1 MTGRERLLVVVQR
14 YGTEIVGG
22 AETHARLVAE
32 HLAPHLDVEVATTT
46 ALDYWT
52 WRNHYAPGG
61 ARVHGIPVHRFPNFR
76 ERARDFQAFSRHVLQ
91 EAHTLEEEQRWI
103 RDQGPECPGIL
114 EFLHRHGRE
123 YDYVLFFN
131 YLYYPTL
138 YGLPLVPERALL
150 MPAAHDEPA
159 IRLSSYRAIFHLP
172 RAFPY
177 NTYEE
182 RDLVHRLFSNERV
195 AYDIVGV
202 GVDAPAKTPSAERF
216 LRAHGISRPFLLY
229 FGRIVESKGADEL
242 LEFFVRM
249 KDAPTAPAIDL
260 VLAGKAEM
268 AIPRRDD
275 IHVIG
280 FVDEETKWDMLA
292 AATAFV
298 LPSRLES
305 LSMVV
310 LESWWSRRPVLVHA
324 RCEPVVGQ
332 VRRARGGLWYDGYG
346 EFAEAVGRLMEDAA
360 LRDALGQS
368 GEEYVRGA
376 YAWPVVEGKYL
387 DLLAEIRFSR

>member
-1 MTGRERLLVVVQR
+1 MSGRERLLVVVQR

-46 ALDYWT
+46 ALDYWP
-52 WRNHYAPGG
+52 WRNHYPPGDT
-61 ARVHGIPVHRFPNFR
+61 RVHGVPVHRFANLR
-76 ERARDFQAFSRHVLQ
+76 ERARDFQSFSRRVLQ

-103 RDQGPECPGIL
+103 RDQGPECPDIL
-114 EFLHRHGRE
+114 GFLHRHGRE
-123 YDYVLFFN
+123 YDYALFFN

-138 YGLPLVPERALL
+138 HGLPLVPERALL

-172 RAFPY
+172 RAIPY
-177 NTYEE
+177 NTNEE
-182 RDLVHRLFSNERV
+182 RDLVHRLFHNERV
-195 AYDIVGV
+195 PYDIVGV
-202 GVDAPAKTPSAERF
+202 GVDAPANVPSAGRF
-216 LRAHGISRPFLLY
+216 RSAHGLERPFLLY

-242 LEFFVRM
+242 LDFFVRM
-249 KDAPTAPAIDL
+249 KHAPGAPAIDL
-260 VLAGKAEM
+260 VLAGKAEL

-280 FVDEETKWDMLA
+280 FVDEPTKWDMLA

-310 LESWWSRRPVLVHA
+310 LESWWSRKPVLVHA

-346 EFAEAVGRLMEDAA
+346 EFAEAVGRLMEDGA
-360 LRDALGQS
+360 LRDALGRS
-368 GEEYVRGA
+368 GEEYARA
-376 YAWPVVEGKYL
+376 NYSWPVVEAKYL

>member
-1 MTGRERLLVVVQR
+1 MSARERLLVVVQR

-52 WRNHYAPGG
+52 WRNHYEPGDTQ
-61 ARVHGIPVHRFPNFR
+61 VHGIPVHRFPNVR
-76 ERARDFQAFSRHVLQ
+76 ERARDFQTFSRHVLQ

-103 RDQGPECPGIL
+103 RDQGPECPAIL
-114 EFLHRHGRE
+114 EFLHRRGRE

-138 YGLPLVPERALL
+138 YGLPMVPERALL

-177 NTYEE
+177 NTEEE
-182 RDLVHRLFSNERV
+182 RDLVHRLFGNQRV
-195 AYDIVGV
+195 PYDIVGV
-202 GVDAPAKTPSAERF
+202 GVDAPAEAPSAQRF
-216 LRAHGISRPFLLY
+216 RAAHGVERPFLLY
-229 FGRIVESKGADEL
+229 FGRIVESKGVDEL
-242 LEFFVRM
+242 LDFFTRM
-249 KDAPTAPAIDL
+249 KDAPGAPAIDL

-275 IHVIG
+275 IHVVG
-280 FVDEETKWDMLA
+280 YVDEATKWDMLA

-346 EFAEAVGRLMEDAA
+346 EFAESVGKLSEDAA
-360 LRDALGQS
+360 LRDALGDA
-368 GEEYVRGA
+368 GEEYVRRS
-376 YAWPVVEGKYL
+376 YAWPVVETKYL
-387 DLLAEIRFSR
+387 DLLAEIRFSS

>member
-52 WRNHYAPGG
+52 WRNHYAAGR
-61 ARVHGIPVHRFPNFR
+61 AQVHGIPVHRFPNLR
-76 ERARDFQAFSRHVLQ
+76 ERARNFQAFSRHVLQ

-103 RDQGPECPGIL
+103 RDQGPECPAIL

-182 RDLVHRLFSNERV
+182 RDLVHRLFRNERV
-195 AYDIVGV
+195 AHDIVGV

-216 LRAHGISRPFLLY
+216 LRAHGIGRPFLLY

-249 KDAPTAPAIDL
+249 KDAPRAPTIDL

-275 IHVIG
+275 VHVIG

-310 LESWWSRRPVLVHA
+310 LESWWSRKPVLVHA

-346 EFAEAVGRLMEDAA
+346 EFAEAVGRLMEDAP
-360 LRDALGQS
+360 LRDALGES
-368 GEEYVRGA
+368 GEEYVRRA